1 MTCMMTLCELCMMA
15 ISCESIQFSRGNSS
29 RLCCVSSLR
38 LQVKSSFTTTFK
50 RQINSIQSESH
61 WCLSALVVPLL
72 QVSTTRW
79 PKGPTIPIRRLVLA
93 NTKAWYS
100 SQTVI
105 LNTLTTIFYSVM
117 VNSLNSLTWMA
128 SRPIGALTTKRW
140 IVDVS
145 TVSTSIWIVPNF
157 LPGI

>member
-1 MTCMMTLCELCMMA
+1 MNCEICFTKTSLPNKKARTWSSKPSPYMTCMMTLCELCMMA

-105 LNTLTTIFYSVM
+105 LNTLTTIFDSVM
-117 VNSLNSLTWMA
+117 VKSLLVWHGWQA
-128 SRPIGALTTKRW
+128 GP
-140 IVDVS
+140 
-145 TVSTSIWIVPNF
+145 
-157 LPGI
+157 